1 MLILSPY
8 TKNTIDGTRN
18 AKQFPWWQEVVD
30 ALCKDIEIV
39 QIGSG
44 DEKRLDNVKV
54 FIKPK
59 LNDLANIIKEAKCF
73 ASVDNF
79 LQHFVYMKKLPIKGV
94 VVFSKSDPIIFG
106 YPNNVNLLKDRA
118 YLRRRNEQ
126 WHYWHQTKYDENAFV
141 QPEAVIEAIRSIHG

>member
-8 TKNTIDGTRN
+8 TKPTMDGSPN

-39 QIGSG
+39 QIGAN

-54 FIKPK
+54 FVKPR
-59 LNDLANIIKEAKCF
+59 LNELAGILKEAKCF

-79 LQHFVYMKKLPIKGV
+79 LQHFVYMKKLPIRGV
-94 VVFSKSDPIIFG
+94 VVWSQSNPSIFG
-106 YPNNVNLLKDRA
+106 YPNNVNLLKDRK
-118 YLRRRNEQ
+118 YLRQYQ
-126 WHYWHQTKYDENAFV
+126 WHFWHQTKFDENAFV
-141 QPEAVIEAIRSIHG
+141 QPDIVVNAIRGLHG